1 MTGNFRDQVITPTIQ
16 AFYYTFE
23 KDHLST
29 LGQNQQKCLSLL
41 EQLTAIQSK
50 IQINIQQVGT
60 DNFSNY
66 VDTSFLQNEISNDID
81 VATLKKSFLYLNFSN
96 FTCPG
101 LLDYEYYPIRCYVV
115 F

>member
-29 LGQNQQKCLSLL
+29 LSQNQQKCLSLL

-50 IQINIQQVGT
+50 IQINI
-60 DNFSNY
+60 
-66 VDTSFLQNEISNDID
+66 
-81 VATLKKSFLYLNFSN
+81 
-96 FTCPG
+96 
-101 LLDYEYYPIRCYVV
+101 R
-115 F
+115 